1 MKKFTKEETML
12 MMLYNPGSREGLIR
26 ELAGMKVQ
34 LQPEEKK
41 LAKLTDRVINKLKGM
56 DDAEQYSFYRILSL
70 RGFHRFCR
78 AAGIPEAGE
87 LSEECGNGKGG

>member
-1 MKKFTKEETML
+1 MKKFTKAETML
-12 MMLYNPGSREGLIR
+12 MMLYSPGSREGLIR

-56 DDAEQYSFYRILSL
+56 DDAAFQQLDLY
-70 RGFHRFCR
+70 
-78 AAGIPEAGE
+78 PD
-87 LSEECGNGKGG
+87 

>member
-1 MKKFTKEETML
+1 MKKFTKEESML

-41 LAKLTDRVINKLKGM
+41 LAKLTDKVISKLNSM
-56 DDAEQYSFYRILSL
+56 DDNEFERLDLY
-70 RGFHRFCR
+70 
-78 AAGIPEAGE
+78 PE
-87 LSEECGNGKGG
+87 

>member
-1 MKKFTKEETML
+1 MKKFTKEETTL
-12 MMLYNPGSREGLIR
+12 MMLYSPGSREGLIR

-56 DDAEQYSFYRILSL
+56 DD
-70 RGFHRFCR
+70 
-78 AAGIPEAGE
+78 EAFQH
-87 LSEECGNGKGG
+87 LDLYPD

>member
-1 MKKFTKEETML
+1 MKKFTKEESML

-41 LAKLTDRVINKLKGM
+41 LAKLTDKVIRKLNSM
-56 DDAEQYSFYRILSL
+56 DDTEFEKLDLY
-70 RGFHRFCR
+70 
-78 AAGIPEAGE
+78 PE
-87 LSEECGNGKGG
+87 

>member
-12 MMLYNPGSREGLIR
+12 MMLYNPGSRESLIR
-26 ELAGMKVQ
+26 ELVGMKVQ

-56 DDAEQYSFYRILSL
+56 DD
-70 RGFHRFCR
+70 
-78 AAGIPEAGE
+78 EAFQQ
-87 LSEECGNGKGG
+87 LDLYPD

>member
-41 LAKLTDRVINKLKGM
+41 LAKLTGEVIGKLKCM
-56 DDAEQYSFYRILSL
+56 DDSDFSTLDLY
-70 RGFHRFCR
+70 
-78 AAGIPEAGE
+78 PD
-87 LSEECGNGKGG
+87 

>member
-34 LQPEEKK
+34 LAPEEKR
-41 LAKLTDRVINKLKGM
+41 LENRASEVFTNEVRNVDNGVYNYLTKVGDIFFH
-56 DDAEQYSFYRILSL
+56 YHYRCGSVKYHTFNPNDYKI
-70 RGFHRFCR
+70 
-78 AAGIPEAGE
+78 IPTP
-87 LSEECGNGKGG
+87 

>member
-26 ELAGMKVQ
+26 ELVGMKVQ

-56 DDAEQYSFYRILSL
+56 DD
-70 RGFHRFCR
+70 
-78 AAGIPEAGE
+78 EAFQQMD
-87 LSEECGNGKGG
+87 LYPD

>member
-26 ELAGMKVQ
+26 ELVGMKVQ
-34 LQPEEKK
+34 MQPEEKK

-56 DDAEQYSFYRILSL
+56 DD
-70 RGFHRFCR
+70 
-78 AAGIPEAGE
+78 EAFQHLG
-87 LSEECGNGKGG
+87 LYPD

>member
-12 MMLYNPGSREGLIR
+12 MMLYSPGSREGLIR

-56 DDAEQYSFYRILSL
+56 DE
-70 RGFHRFCR
+70 
-78 AAGIPEAGE
+78 EAFQQ
-87 LSEECGNGKGG
+87 LDLYPD

>member
-12 MMLYNPGSREGLIR
+12 MMLYSPGAREGLIR

-41 LAKLTDRVINKLKGM
+41 LAKLTDRVINKLKDM
-56 DDAEQYSFYRILSL
+56 DD
-70 RGFHRFCR
+70 
-78 AAGIPEAGE
+78 EAFQQ
-87 LSEECGNGKGG
+87 LDLYPD

>member
-12 MMLYNPGSREGLIR
+12 MMLYNPGSREGLIL

-56 DDAEQYSFYRILSL
+56 DD
-70 RGFHRFCR
+70 
-78 AAGIPEAGE
+78 EAFQQ
-87 LSEECGNGKGG
+87 LDLYPD